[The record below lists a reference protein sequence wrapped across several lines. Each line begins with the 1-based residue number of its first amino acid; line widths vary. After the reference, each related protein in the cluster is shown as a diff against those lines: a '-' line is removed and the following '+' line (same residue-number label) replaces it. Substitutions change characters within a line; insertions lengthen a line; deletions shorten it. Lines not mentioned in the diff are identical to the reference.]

1 MWFSKLVDVN
11 YKLYMI
17 GIWIYETR
25 RIKKKN
31 KKRWKKKKIW

>member
-25 RIKKKN
+25 RIKKK
-31 KKRWKKKKIW
+31 K